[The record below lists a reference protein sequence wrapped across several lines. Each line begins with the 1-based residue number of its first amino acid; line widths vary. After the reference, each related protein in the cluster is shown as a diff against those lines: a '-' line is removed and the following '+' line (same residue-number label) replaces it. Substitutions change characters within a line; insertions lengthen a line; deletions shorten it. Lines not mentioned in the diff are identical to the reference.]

1 MRRAI
6 AMVAAVAVGIG
17 VAAVFNL
24 TTVDE
29 NIVYTTCVAT
39 LLGFGLYASATGIHV
54 ERRRL
59 PTVLLAVTVG
69 VVAKAAM
76 IFGVMYWVFGEP
88 EYLVLGIAVAQI
100 DPLSVAAVRMK
111 SRMSE
116 SAKSLLAAW
125 ASFDDPITVL
135 LTVYVTAYALD
146 ASPIL
151 LSSFGASLLWNVA
164 LAAVVFVA
172 WRLWPRGELP
182 KTARVAVWIVA
193 IFGLGTV
200 AFLAVGFSLFLALA
214 VIGLFLRPKGDV
226 VDRAAAYAVLP
237 LATFAVGLVLIGGV
251 AIVPGLVLGAAA
263 YAAQVVIALVLTLP
277 KMWHGDRVRL
287 ALAQQNGMTA
297 IVLALTLEPTFPGT
311 VAIVAPAIVTVNVLH
326 AFCNGVWDHFW
337 PPADFI
343 PSRLP
348 GTAHAAPAG

>member
-1 MRRAI
+1 MRRAV
-6 AMVAAVAVGIG
+6 AMLAAVAVGIG
-17 VAAVFNL
+17 VAALLDL

-54 ERRRL
+54 DRRRL

-69 VVAKAAM
+69 VVAKAAL
-76 IFGVMYWVFGEP
+76 IFGVMYWVFGRP

-111 SRMSE
+111 SRMSD

-146 ASPIL
+146 ASPGL
-151 LSSFGASLLWNVA
+151 LSSFGLSLLWNVV
-164 LAAVVFVA
+164 LAAIVFAA

-182 KTARVAVWIVA
+182 RTARVAVWIVA
-193 IFGLGTV
+193 IFGLGAV
-200 AFLAVGFSLFLALA
+200 AFIAVGFSLYLALA
-214 VIGLFLRPKGDV
+214 VIGLFLRPRGDV
-226 VDRAAAYAVLP
+226 VDRAAEYAVLP
-237 LATFAVGLVLIGGV
+237 LATFAVGLVLISGV

-263 YAAQVVIALVLTLP
+263 YLGQVVIALILTLP

-311 VAIVAPAIVTVNVLH
+311 VAIVAPAIVTVNLLH
-326 AFCNGVWDHFW
+326 TFCNAIWDHFW
-337 PPADFI
+337 PPAAFI
-343 PSRLP
+343 PAP
-348 GTAHAAPAG
+348 QAGQAHPTPAG